1 MKDLIFMRP
10 DEVRQKRGA
19 LYLLE
24 SDSLFKIGSSAEPMT
39 RVRAQKVLFHEDATT
54 EAVQRVW
61 IAPMIESYERM
72 ERVFQH
78 HVAGYGL
85 GGQESNRET
94 WLKGCGWSRSPYDWR
109 AELFA
114 PVPDDCLTG
123 YFRLF
128 MLMAE
133 LLADAE
139 KKVLA
144 RFWED
149 LLRVRK
155 LTLADFPM
163 PQLGT
168 ANREPRT

>member
-19 LYLLE
+19 VYLLE
-24 SDSLFKIGSSAEPMT
+24 SDTLFKIGSSAEPLT
-39 RVRAQKVLFHEDATT
+39 RVRAQKALFHEDATT

-61 IAPMIESYERM
+61 IAPMIEGYERM
-72 ERVFQH
+72 ERFFQF

-85 GGQESNRET
+85 GGEDSNRET
-94 WLKGCGWSRSPYDWR
+94 WLKGCGWSRSPQEWR
-109 AELFA
+109 ADAFA
-114 PVPDDCLTG
+114 RVPDDCLTG

-128 MLMAE
+128 SLMAE
-133 LLADAE
+133 MLAETEAKALERYWAD
-139 KKVLA
+139 VL
-144 RFWED
+144 
-149 LLRVRK
+149 LLRK
-155 LTLADFPM
+155 LKPAEYPL